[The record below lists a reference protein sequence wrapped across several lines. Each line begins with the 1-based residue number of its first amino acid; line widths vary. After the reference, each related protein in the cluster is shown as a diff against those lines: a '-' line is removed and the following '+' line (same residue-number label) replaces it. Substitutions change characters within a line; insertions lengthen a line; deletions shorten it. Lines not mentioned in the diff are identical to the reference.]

1 MRYTEAWPF
10 MKAAVQQPQFDGRDR
25 LPINLP
31 IRKAQ
36 HSPSPV
42 LGSPHVIPELVE
54 GPRHRILSESPCPSA
69 RATTNALPVRLSRLW
84 LAVSTRAQAHS
95 FVFTGLI
102 CAWKEGSLEFGSDL
116 SSKKKEKNLDQIVK
130 GLEGL

>member
-42 LGSPHVIPELVE
+42 LGSPHVIPELG
-54 GPRHRILSESPCPSA
+54 GPQASDPLRVSMPPA
-69 RATTNALPVRLSRLW
+69 RATTNALPLRRSY
-84 LAVSTRAQAHS
+84 
-95 FVFTGLI
+95 
-102 CAWKEGSLEFGSDL
+102 
-116 SSKKKEKNLDQIVK
+116 
-130 GLEGL
+130 